1 MKKGPVLV
9 ERSLKSITT
18 RCDMWPWFAQT
29 RCQEYLGD
37 KWGILNMDSALEE
50 HLLTWKM
57 EIISLK
63 KHILLNLLKNT

>member
-1 MKKGPVLV
+1 
-9 ERSLKSITT
+9 
-18 RCDMWPWFAQT
+18 MWPWFAQT

-37 KWGILNMDSALEE
+37 NWGILNMESALDE

-63 KHILLNLLKNT
+63 KQFLLNLLKKIHNVYKHIEKDPKE